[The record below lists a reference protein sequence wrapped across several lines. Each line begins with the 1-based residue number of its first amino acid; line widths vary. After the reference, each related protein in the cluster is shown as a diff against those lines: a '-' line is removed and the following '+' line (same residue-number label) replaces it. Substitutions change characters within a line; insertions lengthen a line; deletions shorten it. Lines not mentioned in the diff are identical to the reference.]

1 MGLRFPPKVEPL
13 PRQARSTVADAN
25 RLTIR
30 LADASPSWWLLH
42 ELAHA
47 MTSTH
52 DSFSDGHGA
61 KFMGVYAQLLTRYLR
76 IPTDVLLESLHT
88 AGIEVDMQAEPVFID
103 DPHPA
108 RASASSAAYS
118 ISSSR
123 RDQHN
128 KYRQADAE
136 LVDVNRSP
144 DHRTHSLRWTT
155 TTSNS
160 CRSMTSGALAFMAC
174 RASPIAS
181 MLSDSALL
189 GIGEKRPRPARPA
202 M

>member
-1 MGLRFPPKVEPL
+1 
-13 PRQARSTVADAN
+13 
-25 RLTIR
+25 
-30 LADASPSWWLLH
+30 
-42 ELAHA
+42 
-47 MTSTH
+47 
-52 DSFSDGHGA
+52 
-61 KFMGVYAQLLTRYLR
+61 
-76 IPTDVLLESLHT
+76 
-88 AGIEVDMQAEPVFID
+88 MQAEPVFID

-181 MLSDSALL
+181 MLCDSALTRDTVDPGL
-189 GIGEKRPRPARPA
+189 QSALRRLGWFGECRRVADRCRIGQHEIGIGPTRFDCDVDVAADPHPVRSPTVAQPRAFLRQCSRCP
-202 M
+202 